1 MTTTCLLGSGMSG
14 VAGCRTQSAGG
25 DAAGTQRGQE
35 ILETTK
41 VAHVM
46 TGGKNTRND
55 LIKLLR
61 FSGRAL
67 VLVKP
72 VTLICCTS
80 GGKD

>member
-46 TGGKNTRND
+46 TGGKKHKERLDQT
-55 LIKLLR
+55 
-61 FSGRAL
+61 FTFFGASPRAR
-67 VLVKP
+67 
-72 VTLICCTS
+72 
-80 GGKD
+80 